1 MNIPESELQIDFA
14 RSGGPGGQNVNK
26 VESKVIIRWS
36 VGESGHFDD
45 AQKVKIREAAGKR
58 LNQEDEIVIDS
69 DESRSQVN
77 NRERAVEKLEDLVK
91 EALKPVKPRRA
102 TKPSRGQRE
111 KRLQNKKKQ
120 STKKALRKNPEY

>member
-1 MNIPESELQIDFA
+1 MNVPESELSIDFA

-26 VESKVIIRWS
+26 VESKVIIRWH
-36 VGESGHFDD
+36 VGDSTRFDD
-45 AQKVKIREAAGKR
+45 AQKEKIRLTAGKR
-58 LNQEDEIVIDS
+58 LNNEDEIVIDS

-77 NRERAVEKLEDLVK
+77 NRERALEKLNDLVTK
-91 EALKPVKPRRA
+91 ALKPVKPRRP